1 MADEVAAAVPEARST
16 TSWGT
21 PAADIGAGAMAQL
34 RARDVDIHDIGA
46 DVCTVADERFFSHR
60 RDGARPAG
68 SVPSPCCGTTDERLG
83 RRDELAANLEAV
95 EQRIESACAE
105 SGRSRE
111 EITLVVV
118 TKTYPASDVD
128 LLAELGV
135 TDVGEN
141 RHPEAE
147 DKWAEVTASIR
158 RHFVGGLQTN
168 KAGAVAGYADVV
180 QSVDRPKLARS
191 LSRGAEAAGRE
202 LGCLVQVDFDA
213 HPRPRD
219 GREPHPATSTR
230 SPPRSP
236 RMPRLRLDGLMTVA
250 PLGADPRPVFDELV
264 ALVGAAAI

>member
-1 MADEVAAAVPEARST
+1 MS
-16 TSWGT
+16 
-21 PAADIGAGAMAQL
+21 
-34 RARDVDIHDIGA
+34 
-46 DVCTVADERFFSHR
+46 
-60 RDGARPAG
+60 
-68 SVPSPCCGTTDERLG
+68 

-95 EQRIESACAE
+95 EERIADACVAA
-105 SGRSRE
+105 GRTRD

-147 DKWAEVTASIR
+147 EKWAEIRHPIR

-180 QSVDRPKLARS
+180 HSVDRPKLARS

-202 LGCLVQVDFDA
+202 LGCLVQVDFDGSSEGRSGA
-213 HPRPRD
+213 RPVD
-219 GREPHPATSTR
+219 VDALADEIASLPG
-230 SPPRSP
+230 
-236 RMPRLRLDGLMTVA
+236 LRLDGVMTVA

-264 ALVGAAAI
+264 AMSARLRTGHPGAGAVSAGMSDDFEAAVQAGATHLRLGRSILGERPVLR